1 MFSEQAPPMYPHSSR
16 HRVIRKEQ
24 GIKVPVWEQ
33 QSAKGRRP
41 VHEIIPGSVKNLKGN
56 ELK

>member
-1 MFSEQAPPMYPHSSR
+1 MYPHSSR